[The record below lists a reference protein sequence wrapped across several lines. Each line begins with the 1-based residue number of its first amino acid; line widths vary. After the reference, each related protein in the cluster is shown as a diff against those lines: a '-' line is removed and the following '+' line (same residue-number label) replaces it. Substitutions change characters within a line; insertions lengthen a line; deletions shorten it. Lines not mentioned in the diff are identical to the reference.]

1 MLYILFSGIMIVISM
16 VQRYAKIF
24 ILNDIILLIFDTI
37 YYIIC
42 FFCVKAAFFAKNIV
56 YIYHLTDTFSI
67 LHQTILFFLFNIM
80 YCGMVNKKGGIMRF
94 HLFI

>member
-16 VQRYAKIF
+16 VQRYAKIS

-42 FFCVKAAFFAKNIV
+42 FFCVKAAIFAKNIV

-67 LHQTILFFLFNIM
+67 LHQTIHILFILHK
-80 YCGMVNKKGGIMRF
+80 YCGMVIKKGGIIRF
-94 HLFI
+94 HPFI

>member
-1 MLYILFSGIMIVISM
+1 MLYILFSGIMIVIIM
-16 VQRYAKIF
+16 VQRYAKIS

-42 FFCVKAAFFAKNIV
+42 FFCVKAVFFVKNIV

-80 YCGMVNKKGGIMRF
+80 YCGMVIKKGGIMRF